1 MAKRRT
7 LGKRTRRATKK
18 GTRRV
23 QKRVQKRVK
32 RTRRVRRGGGVK
44 RWLTL

>member
-32 RTRRVRRGGGVK
+32 RTRRVRRGGGGSSAG
-44 RWLTL
+44 